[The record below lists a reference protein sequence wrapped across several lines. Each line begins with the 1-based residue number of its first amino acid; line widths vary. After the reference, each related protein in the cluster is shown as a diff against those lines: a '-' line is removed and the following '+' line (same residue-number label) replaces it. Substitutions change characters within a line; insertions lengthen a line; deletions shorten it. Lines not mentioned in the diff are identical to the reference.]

1 MLPKSACRVSSFVQ
15 PPVRAPGSDVQKAAA
30 FAKENAATGDGII
43 AVATNSAPCADQIH
57 LMRGFSV
64 IKFTETDCGPW
75 YPARMKALLLASAIL
90 MHPLYSVT
98 DGDPKTCYELFP
110 DTKGRKCC
118 DRAYKDR
125 VRNRF
130 VTEDEKPVLEQCAG
144 KKAQN

>member
-1 MLPKSACRVSSFVQ
+1 MKTFRPL
-15 PPVRAPGSDVQKAAA
+15 
-30 FAKENAATGDGII
+30 KET
-43 AVATNSAPCADQIH
+43 
-57 LMRGFSV
+57 RGFSV
-64 IKFTETDCGPW
+64 IKFTETDCGPC